1 MSTRAA
7 ANIQDEMEAL
17 GIRLT
22 EVQNA
27 QKRIIAV
34 ARKMSDE
41 GSIVLA
47 GRGGEKWYKN
57 EQFGRGICNARQRKS
72 CPNAGAIKT
81 AQVQIS
87 KLKSPK
93 TQLQCGFFKKSIEF
107 CARKNRPSLISKV
120 GGTFFQNARPTAEAD
135 HSSHD
140 VSSEAPQNS
149 EPTAAPQSGEDS
161 DLDDLAQVLAE
172 RALSP
177 PDIEFNQ
184 ETTEQPVNPQ
194 ATVDDQQSELYD
206 EGSPPVAQLLSELE
220 EQRLEHLGVLKSIS
234 EKLLTDSVYDFDNI
248 SKKVLDTV
256 NELSSERCG
265 LAIDE
270 NPERFLKRIAAQIE
284 QVRNLSE
291 ERSVFFNE
299 EDLAALK
306 SFEEFESYF
315 AKAKVRSDPVLKRE
329 MVKSAGSNYVMPHSP
344 IMHRIFRMNDL
355 TGELMRDLDQRLR
368 PQMGS
373 RVSGKVVKFDG
384 LTAHCDGFPARVGA
398 IVKFWN
404 DRSTG

>member
-1 MSTRAA
+1 MS
-7 ANIQDEMEAL
+7 N
-17 GIRLT
+17 
-22 EVQNA
+22 
-27 QKRIIAV
+27 
-34 ARKMSDE
+34 
-41 GSIVLA
+41 LA
-47 GRGGEKWYKN
+47 EEFVTLDKENHVRM
-57 EQFGRGICNARQRKS
+57 R
-72 CPNAGAIKT
+72 GAIKT
-81 AQVQIS
+81 AIS
-87 KLKSPK
+87 ADFKVEESPK
-93 TQLQCGFFKKSIEF
+93 HNSNAGFSKKSIEF
-107 CARKNRPSLISKV
+107 FVREKIEPASFPKSEALSSK
-120 GGTFFQNARPTAEAD
+120 NARPAAEAD

-149 EPTAAPQSGEDS
+149 EPTAALQSGENS

-172 RALSP
+172 ESTEPA

-206 EGSPPVAQLLSELE
+206 EGFAAGRAAALSELE

-234 EKLLTDSVYDFDNI
+234 EKLLTDSVFDFDNI

-270 NPERFLKRIAAQIE
+270 NPEGFLKRIAAQIE

-315 AKAKVRSDPVLKRE
+315 AKAKVRSDPVLKRGD
-329 MVKSAGSNYVMPHSP
+329 V
-344 IMHRIFRMNDL
+344 
-355 TGELMRDLDQRLR
+355 
-368 PQMGS
+368 
-373 RVSGKVVKFDG
+373 VVK
-384 LTAHCDGFPARVGA
+384 VGGVELRDA
-398 IVKFWN
+398 PFADYAQDIQ
-404 DRSTG
+404 DE

>member
-1 MSTRAA
+1 MS
-7 ANIQDEMEAL
+7 N
-17 GIRLT
+17 
-22 EVQNA
+22 
-27 QKRIIAV
+27 
-34 ARKMSDE
+34 
-41 GSIVLA
+41 LA
-47 GRGGEKWYKN
+47 EEFVTLDKENHVRM
-57 EQFGRGICNARQRKS
+57 R
-72 CPNAGAIKT
+72 GAIKT
-81 AQVQIS
+81 AIS
-87 KLKSPK
+87 ADFKVEESPK
-93 TQLQCGFFKKSIEF
+93 HNSNAGFSKKSIEF
-107 CARKNRPSLISKV
+107 FVREKIDPASFPKSEALPSK
-120 GGTFFQNARPTAEAD
+120 NARPATEAD

-149 EPTAAPQSGEDS
+149 EPTAAPQPGENS

-172 RALSP
+172 ESTEPA
-177 PDIEFNQ
+177 PDIELNQ

-206 EGSPPVAQLLSELE
+206 EGFAAGRAAALSELE

-234 EKLLTDSVYDFDNI
+234 EKLLTDSVFDFDNI

-270 NPERFLKRIAAQIE
+270 NPEGFLKRIAAQIE

-315 AKAKVRSDPVLKRE
+315 AKAKVRSDPVLKRGD
-329 MVKSAGSNYVMPHSP
+329 V
-344 IMHRIFRMNDL
+344 
-355 TGELMRDLDQRLR
+355 
-368 PQMGS
+368 
-373 RVSGKVVKFDG
+373 VVK
-384 LTAHCDGFPARVGA
+384 VGGVELRDA
-398 IVKFWN
+398 PFADYAQDIQ
-404 DRSTG
+404 DE